1 MRVLVILGHPRTDS
15 LCGAL
20 ADAYVDGARRAGA
33 DLRRLDLARLD
44 FDPHVHTVSP
54 NAQRF
59 EPDIRRARELIAWAE
74 YLVFV
79 YPTWWGT
86 MPALLKG
93 FLDRVMTPGFA
104 FQSVD
109 GGTGFEGLLGGRSA
123 QLITTMDTP
132 PLVHRLIYRR
142 PGINALARATLGFC
156 GVRPVRALVFGPVKD
171 ASAATRS
178 AWIARAHAA
187 GLAARQRLTI
197 GERLRDKAGAWLRSL
212 RLQFYPMTWVAY
224 AVGALAAA
232 GPGVF
237 ASGLF
242 WLGYLCLFLLEVA
255 TVLVNERVDLPSD
268 RANRYYSTFT
278 GGSRVLVEGRLSVRE
293 VEVGAALAVAG
304 FVVAAAALV
313 AVSPAPP
320 GVVVGVLALASVLAL
335 GYTAPPLKLCYRG
348 LGEVDVA
355 VTHSVGVMLC
365 GWVFLGGAW
374 HAPLPWLL
382 GAPLLLAIVP
392 SITLAGVPDR
402 EADAVAG
409 KGTLAVRFG
418 SRGALWIALVFTVAS
433 AALAVLWQ
441 VMDVAGGA
449 FAGIAWVVVPHA
461 AFLVWRLARRLRE
474 GAASGRIDGLMVA
487 ALTYV
492 LWFGLVP
499 LFWLAR

>member
-1 MRVLVILGHPRTDS
+1 MILGHPRTDS

-44 FDPHVHTVSP
+44 FDPHVRTVSP
-54 NAQRF
+54 NAQHF
-59 EPDIRRARELIAWAE
+59 EADIRRARELIAWAE

-104 FQSVD
+104 FQSVE
-109 GGTGFEGLLGGRSA
+109 GGTGFERLLGGRSA

-142 PGINALARATLGFC
+142 PGVNALARATLGFC

-171 ASAATRS
+171 ASAALRS
-178 AWIARAHAA
+178 DWIERARRA
-187 GLAARQRLTI
+187 GLAARARLTPA
-197 GERLRDKAGAWLRSL
+197 ERARQKAGAWLQAL
-212 RLQFYPMTWVAY
+212 RLQFYPMTWAAY

-232 GPGVF
+232 PAGVF

-278 GGSRVLVEGRLSVRE
+278 GGSRVLVQGRLSLRE

-304 FVVAAAALV
+304 FVIAAAALV
-313 AVSPAPP
+313 AVSPAPR
-320 GVVVGVLALASVLAL
+320 GAVVGVLALATVLAL

-355 VTHSVGVMLC
+355 VTHSIGVMLC
-365 GWVFLGGAW
+365 GWVFFGGAW
-374 HAPLPWLL
+374 HDATPWLL
-382 GAPLLLAIVP
+382 SAPLLFAIVP
-392 SITLAGVPDR
+392 SITLAGVPDL
-402 EADAVAG
+402 EADAQAG
-409 KGTLAVRFG
+409 KHTLAVRFG
-418 SRGALWIALVFTVAS
+418 QRGALWIAIVCTLVS
-433 AALAVLWQ
+433 AVLAAAWQ

-449 FAGIAWVVVPHA
+449 FAGIAWGVVPHA
-461 AFLVWRLARRLRE
+461 AFLVHRLAARLRS
-474 GAASGRIDGLMVA
+474 GNPAGRIDGLLVA
-487 ALTYV
+487 ALSYV

-499 LFWLAR
+499 LFQLA